1 MNKII
6 YHKGIQS
13 QNVSGRI
20 FCLYPIVI
28 YISINFYLQL
38 YNTGVGF
45 CADYKPGR
53 ATAEGSIELSPC
65 SDSLTQVMYTL
76 RIRHCVRSREPCRR
90 QELQHVSGW
99 GETSEN
105 TGIFKISMCESNNTH
120 SSTAECHLKNANVP
134 CVAEA
139 DTHTLLQKTSL
150 SAYLFSIF
158 GSVWG
163 TESL

>member
-76 RIRHCVRSREPCRR
+76 RIGT
-90 QELQHVSGW
+90 VSYLGSHA
-99 GETSEN
+99 EDRN
-105 TGIFKISMCESNNTH
+105 SNM
-120 SSTAECHLKNANVP
+120 
-134 CVAEA
+134 
-139 DTHTLLQKTSL
+139 
-150 SAYLFSIF
+150 
-158 GSVWG
+158 
-163 TESL
+163 